1 MVKGLYTGYTGMLNE
16 QYRMDIMSNNL
27 ANADTVG
34 FKKEGSTS
42 QAYSDVMAVKIKD
55 LSEHPNV
62 PKELGDISLGV
73 KIGETY
79 TDYSQG
85 SLKQTDNTF
94 DLALSGDGFF
104 AIETTNDEGETS
116 IKYTRSGEFTLT
128 QDGFLVNKDGNY
140 VMGSDASGDNKR
152 IQLNPN
158 ASSTYIDRA
167 GRIYQNDV
175 LTARIQITDFQDYD
189 YLSHY
194 GETMWQPVEG
204 ATTIAATNADV
215 YQGYLEMSNISV
227 VNEMVNMIAISRSY
241 EANQK
246 VITTYDDSL
255 QIAANQL
262 GKV

>member
-79 TDYSQG
+79 TDFSQG
-85 SLKQTDNTF
+85 SMRQTDNTF

-104 AIETTNDEGETS
+104 TIETTNRAGETA

-128 QDGFLVNKDGNY
+128 QDGFLTTKDGDY
-140 VMGSDASGDNKR
+140 VLGSDATGNNIR
-152 IQLNPN
+152 IQLDPN
-158 ASSTYIDRA
+158 ASSTYVDRA
-167 GRIYQNDV
+167 GRIYQDDV
-175 LTARIQITDFQDYD
+175 QRAQLRITDFQDYN

-194 GETMWQPVEG
+194 GETMWQPVAG
-204 ATTIAATNADV
+204 ATTIAATNMEV
-215 YQGYLEMSNISV
+215 HQGYLEMSNISV
-227 VNEMVNMIAISRSY
+227 VQEMVNMIAISRNY

-255 QIAANQL
+255 QIAANQI